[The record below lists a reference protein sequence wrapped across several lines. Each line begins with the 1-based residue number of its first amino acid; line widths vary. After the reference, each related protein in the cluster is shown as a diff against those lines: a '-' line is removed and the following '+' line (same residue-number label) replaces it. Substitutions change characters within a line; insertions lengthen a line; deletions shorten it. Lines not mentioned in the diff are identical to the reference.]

1 MTKIL
6 LALALACSAL
16 AARAQPAEVPGWFA
30 ESFLEFPQDVR
41 EAAREGKR
49 LMLYFWQ
56 EGCPYCKRLVE
67 TTLADR
73 AIEERTR
80 RHFVAVALDL
90 FGAREV
96 EWVDGRRM
104 SEKALAQTLAVRGTP
119 TLVFLD
125 EKGGIALRVTGYL
138 PPERFA
144 AVLEEARAR

>member
-1 MTKIL
+1 MRVL
-6 LALALACSAL
+6 LALALAIASVAV
-16 AARAQPAEVPGWFA
+16 RAQPAEVPGWFA

-41 EAAREGKR
+41 EAARDGKR

-56 EGCPYCKRLVE
+56 DGCPYCRRFVA

-90 FGAREV
+90 YGAREV

-104 SEKALAQTLAVRGTP
+104 SEKALAQALNVKATP
-119 TLVFLD
+119 TLLFLD
-125 EKGGIALRVTGYL
+125 EKGGIALRLVGYV
-138 PPERFA
+138 PAERFA
-144 AVLEEARAR
+144 AALEEAKGR

>member
-1 MTKIL
+1 MRVL
-6 LALALACSAL
+6 LALALAIASV

-41 EAAREGKR
+41 EAARDRKR
-49 LMLYFWQ
+49 VMLYFWQ
-56 EGCPYCKRLVE
+56 DGCPYCRRFVE

-104 SEKALAQTLAVRGTP
+104 SEKALAQALNVKATP
-119 TLVFLD
+119 TLLFLD
-125 EKGGIALRVTGYL
+125 EKGGIALRLVGYV
-138 PPERFA
+138 PAERFA
-144 AVLEEARAR
+144 AALEEAKGR